1 MMLLILYVLWTYGY
15 EKFAEID
22 YITDVV
28 GHIMHIFLQTAKW
41 IAPL

>member
-15 EKFAEID
+15 EKFAKIGCIID
-22 YITDVV
+22 VI
-28 GHIMHIFLQTAKW
+28 GHIMHFFLQTAKC